1 MTILDNG
8 TLFDLINLC
17 KIPVLCELEVTA
29 RGLYRLEALRAYKS
43 LNEVNAGFVV
53 VDIVVEVVVVV
64 VVVVVVLV
72 VVVLVLVVV
81 LVVVVDGAA
90 VVVVVVVVVDT
101 VVIMVLVVV
110 LVVWITGSEVTKSS
124 RSS

>member
-64 VVVVVVLV
+64 VVVVLV

>member
-53 VDIVVEVVVVV
+53 VEEVVVVV
-64 VVVVVVLV
+64 VV

-81 LVVVVDGAA
+81 LVVVDGAA
-90 VVVVVVVVVDT
+90 VVVVVDT
-101 VVIMVLVVV
+101 VVIMALVLVVLIV
-110 LVVWITGSEVTKSS
+110 
-124 RSS
+124 